1 MKYFRWGLPVA
12 ALVAVALWMTGCSAG
27 EDTAHTEGLQYR
39 LNEDGSG
46 YSVTGIGIIEGTEVT
61 IPSEYEGKPVT
72 DIGSNAFR
80 GRSDITDITI
90 PDSVTHISQWA
101 FSDCDGLT
109 DITIPD
115 SVTYIGRSAF
125 EHCDGLVSVSLSD
138 GLIGIDMNA
147 FLLCPSLASITI
159 PESVTEIGEGAFEAC
174 SGLTSIT
181 IPTGVTD
188 IGVSAFYNT
197 AYYKDESNWTDG
209 MMYIG
214 PALIACKEDK
224 VGAVTIK
231 DGTTCIADYAVAGT
245 YRYGMISGCP
255 GLTSI
260 IIPDSVISIGEC
272 AFSGCTGLTN
282 ITIPDS
288 VTGIGAGAF
297 SGCTG
302 LTSIMVAAGNTI
314 YHATGNCLIETAGK
328 TLIAGC
334 KNSVIPTDGSVT
346 IIGEYAF
353 FYCTGLTTI
362 TIPVS
367 VTGVGVEAFKGTAYY
382 NTESN

>member
-1 MKYFRWGLPVA
+1 M
-12 ALVAVALWMTGCSAG
+12 
-27 EDTAHTEGLQYR
+27 
-39 LNEDGSG
+39 
-46 YSVTGIGIIEGTEVT
+46 
-61 IPSEYEGKPVT
+61 
-72 DIGSNAFR
+72 
-80 GRSDITDITI
+80 
-90 PDSVTHISQWA
+90 
-101 FSDCDGLT
+101 
-109 DITIPD
+109 
-115 SVTYIGRSAF
+115 TYIGRSAF

-272 AFSGCTGLTN
+272 AFSGCTGLT
-282 ITIPDS
+282 
-288 VTGIGAGAF
+288 
-297 SGCTG
+297 
-302 LTSIMVAAGNTI
+302 SIMVAAGNTI

-367 VTGVGVEAFKGTAYY
+367 VTGVGAEAFKGTAYY
-382 NTESN
+382 NTESNWVDDVLYIDAVLVDCRADKKNTVSVKPGTVCIADEAFSRCAELRGVTLPSSVKTIGELAFNVCSSLKDITYRGQKEQWKKVTRGERWNSNSGIKTINCSDGKIELGA